1 MSILTNEKDF
11 LNKIK
16 DQEDNLVALNRVKIQ
31 DAEIGNAQIEN
42 GSITN
47 AKIKD
52 LAADKITTGELQVG
66 VKLKMVDPGTGKTT
80 VLIEN

>member
-16 DQEDNLVALNRVKIQ
+16 DQEDNIVALNRLKIQ
-31 DAEIGNAQIEN
+31 DAEIGNAQI
-42 GSITN
+42 GS
-47 AKIKD
+47 
-52 LAADKITTGELQVG
+52 LSADKITTGELQVG

>member
-31 DAEIGNAQIEN
+31 DAEIGNAQID
-42 GSITN
+42 T
-47 AKIKD
+47 
-52 LAADKITTGELQVG
+52 LAADKITTGTLD
-66 VKLKMVDPGTGKTT
+66 VDTRIVVNDGTHDRIIIGD
-80 VLIEN
+80 IS

>member
-16 DQEDNLVALNRVKIQ
+16 DQEDNIVALNRVKIQ

-52 LAADKITTGELQVG
+52 LAADKITTGTLD
-66 VKLKMVDPGTGKTT
+66 VDTRIVVNDGTHDRIIIGD
-80 VLIEN
+80 IS